1 MIRQNKKKE
10 KYQEYS
16 KEYILIVDDEAIVR
30 ESLTEL
36 LSALGFNTDTAENGK
51 IALNKIR
58 KNFYTF
64 LLTDIN
70 MPELDGL
77 ELIKTVK
84 KEKYNISII
93 TMTGHDKSFTYM
105 DVVNAGANDF
115 LTKPFKIDEIEAKIK
130 RITIERDIKEELAR
144 LSITDSLTRLFNQ
157 RHFTYKLKEE
167 VKRAKRQNRPLS
179 LVLLDLDEFKKYNDS
194 YGHLAGD
201 KMLTRAGKV
210 ILSYIR
216 ENVDIAFRYGGDE
229 FAVIL
234 VDADE
239 NTANYIRNRLEKGF
253 EKECEITASVGI
265 ATYMKEMDVK
275 NFIALADENLYKAK
289 KKK

>member
-1 MIRQNKKKE
+1 LIRQNKKNE
-10 KYQEYS
+10 KNQEYS
-16 KEYILIVDDEAIVR
+16 KEYILIVDDEAIIR

-36 LSALGFNTDTAENGK
+36 LSAVGFNTDTAENGK

-115 LTKPFKIDEIEAKIK
+115 LAKPFKIDEIEAKIK

-157 RHFTYKLKEE
+157 RHFNYKLKEE

-179 LVLLDLDEFKKYNDS
+179 LVLLDLDEFKKY
-194 YGHLAGD
+194 
-201 KMLTRAGKV
+201 
-210 ILSYIR
+210 
-216 ENVDIAFRYGGDE
+216 
-229 FAVIL
+229 
-234 VDADE
+234 
-239 NTANYIRNRLEKGF
+239 
-253 EKECEITASVGI
+253 
-265 ATYMKEMDVK
+265 
-275 NFIALADENLYKAK
+275 
-289 KKK
+289 

>member
-1 MIRQNKKKE
+1 MKKD
-10 KYQEYS
+10 QEYS
-16 KEYILIVDDEAIVR
+16 KEYILIVDDESMIR

-36 LSALGFNTDTAENGK
+36 LSELGFNTDTAENGK

-58 KNFYTF
+58 KNYYTF

-70 MPELDGL
+70 MPELNGL
-77 ELIKTVK
+77 ELIKTTK
-84 KEKYNISII
+84 KEKHDISII
-93 TMTGHDKSFTYM
+93 AITGYDKSFTYM

-130 RITIERDIKEELAR
+130 RITIERDIKEELAK

-157 RHFTYKLKEE
+157 RHFNYKLKEE

-179 LVLLDLDEFKKYNDS
+179 LVLLDLDKFKEYNDNN
-194 YGHLAGD
+194 GHLEGD
-201 KMLTRAGKV
+201 KMLAKAGKV
-210 ILSYIR
+210 ILSHIR

-253 EKECEITASVGI
+253 EKGCDVTASVGI
-265 ATYMKEMDVK
+265 ATYMKELDFK
-275 NFIALADENLYKAK
+275 NFIALADKNLYKAK

>member
-1 MIRQNKKKE
+1 MKKD
-10 KYQEYS
+10 QEYS
-16 KEYILIVDDEAIVR
+16 KEYILIVDDESMIR
-30 ESLTEL
+30 KSLTEL
-36 LSALGFNTDTAENGK
+36 LSELGFNTDTAENGK

-58 KNFYTF
+58 KNYYTF

-70 MPELDGL
+70 MPELNGL
-77 ELIKTVK
+77 ELIKTTK
-84 KEKYNISII
+84 KEKHDISII
-93 TMTGHDKSFTYM
+93 AITGYDKSFTYM
-105 DVVNAGANDF
+105 DVVNAGDNEF
-115 LTKPFKIDEIEAKIK
+115 LTKPFKIDDIEAKIK
-130 RITIERDIKEELAR
+130 RITIERDIKEELAK

-157 RHFTYKLKEE
+157 RHFNYKLKEE

-179 LVLLDLDEFKKYNDS
+179 LVLLDLDKFKEYNDN
-194 YGHLAGD
+194 YGHLEGD
-201 KMLTRAGKV
+201 KMLTKAGKV
-210 ILSYIR
+210 ILSHIR

-253 EKECEITASVGI
+253 EKGCDVTASVGI
-265 ATYMKEMDVK
+265 ATYMKELDFK
-275 NFIALADENLYKAK
+275 NFIALADKNLYKAK

>member
-1 MIRQNKKKE
+1 MKKN
-10 KYQEYS
+10 QEYS
-16 KEYILIVDDEAIVR
+16 KEYILIVDDEAIIR

-36 LSALGFNTDTAENGK
+36 LSAVGFNTDTAENGK

-77 ELIKTVK
+77 ELIKTVR

-115 LTKPFKIDEIEAKIK
+115 LAKPFKIDEIEAKIK

-157 RHFTYKLKEE
+157 RHFNYKLKEE

-179 LVLLDLDEFKKYNDS
+179 LVLLDLDKFKKYNDS

-201 KMLTRAGKV
+201 KMLTKAGKV
-210 ILSYIR
+210 ILSHIR

-239 NTANYIRNRLEKGF
+239 NTAKYIRNRLEKGF
-253 EKECEITASVGI
+253 EKGCEITASVGI
-265 ATYMKEMDVK
+265 STYMKEMDVK
-275 NFIALADENLYKAK
+275 NFIAMADENLYKAK
-289 KKK
+289 NEK

>member
-1 MIRQNKKKE
+1 MKKD
-10 KYQEYS
+10 QEYS
-16 KEYILIVDDEAIVR
+16 KEHILIVDDESMIR

-36 LSALGFNTDTAENGK
+36 LSELGFNTDTAENGK

-58 KNFYTF
+58 KNYYTF

-70 MPELDGL
+70 MPEINGL
-77 ELIKTVK
+77 ELIKTTK
-84 KEKYNISII
+84 KEKHDISII
-93 TMTGHDKSFTYM
+93 AITGYDKSFTYM

-130 RITIERDIKEELAR
+130 RITIERDIKEELAK

-157 RHFTYKLKEE
+157 RHFNYKLKEE

-179 LVLLDLDEFKKYNDS
+179 LVLLDLDKFKEYNDNN
-194 YGHLAGD
+194 GHLKGD
-201 KMLTRAGKV
+201 KMLAKAGKV
-210 ILSYIR
+210 ILSHIR

-239 NTANYIRNRLEKGF
+239 NTANYIRNRLEKNY
-253 EKECEITASVGI
+253 EKGCDVTASVGI
-265 ATYMKEMDVK
+265 ATYMKELDFK
-275 NFIALADENLYKAK
+275 NFIALADKNLYKAK